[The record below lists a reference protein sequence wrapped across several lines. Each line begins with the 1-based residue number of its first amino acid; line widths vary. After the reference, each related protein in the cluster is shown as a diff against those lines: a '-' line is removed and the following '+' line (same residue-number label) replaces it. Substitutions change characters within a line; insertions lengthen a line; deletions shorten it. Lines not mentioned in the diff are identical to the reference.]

1 MKHIELNV
9 EGMMCEKCENRIE
22 NSVSMLD
29 GVKNVKAS
37 RIDKKVIVDAEDNV
51 DENEIINRIEDLDY
65 EVIK

>member
-22 NSVSMLD
+22 NSLSMIE
-29 GVKNVKAS
+29 GIRNVKAS
-37 RIDKKVIVDAEDNV
+37 RENKKVIIDADDNV
-51 DENEIINRIEDLDY
+51 NEDDIVKRIEDLDY

>member
-9 EGMMCEKCENRIE
+9 DGMMCEKCENRIE
-22 NSVSMLD
+22 NSLSMID

-37 RIDKKVIVDAEDNV
+37 RANKRVIVDAEDNV
-51 DENEIINRIEDLDY
+51 NEDTIVSRIEDLDY

>member
-9 EGMMCEKCENRIE
+9 EGMMCENCENRIE

>member
-22 NSVSMLD
+22 NSLSMIE
-29 GVKNVKAS
+29 GIRNVKAS
-37 RIDKKVIVDAEDNV
+37 RENKKVIVDADDNV
-51 DENEIINRIEDLDY
+51 NEDDIVKRIEDLDY